1 MFASLAAVPIAIG
14 ASGASER
21 SISQPPPLSQLIPG
35 KFRDIASEV
44 GIDFHYLPSHTSKKY
59 LVETMGPGVALFD
72 FDNDGRLDIFL
83 ANGAPLTDSMPR
95 TAIPQKSGP
104 QYWNR
109 LYHQKSD
116 GRFEDVTEKAGLQGV
131 GYGMGVAVG
140 DYDNDGF
147 EDLYTTAYGGNRL
160 YHNNGDGTFTDVTE

>member
-1 MFASLAAVPIAIG
+1 MRSLCHPQVLHFLRHGSPPKRRTETCARVRLLNRRFVLLMFASLAAVPIAIG

-21 SISQPPPLSQLIPG
+21 SISQPPPLSKLIPG

-109 LYHQKSD
+109 LY
-116 GRFEDVTEKAGLQGV
+116 
-131 GYGMGVAVG
+131 
-140 DYDNDGF
+140 
-147 EDLYTTAYGGNRL
+147 
-160 YHNNGDGTFTDVTE
+160 